1 MASFF
6 SDLGKTFQSAAKTI
20 QKKTAEGMEATRRNS
35 ELRSLREEQK
45 KLFATLGETYYAS
58 HGEGEAREQLDLL
71 VRRIDELAERIEAV
85 TAEIDALNA
94 KKRCP
99 GCGAVV
105 NIDAKF
111 CPSCGAK
118 MPEAKRKSRRMRRKR
133 RGPSTAPA
141 AARSGRATRASAPCA
156 ASPLAPRRQRAK
168 TRPSRKWRSTGR
180 KRVRKSPPPKN
191 RRRATKNSR
200 KRREKTPAL
209 AGLSTPAALFLGGYT
224 YPSTRLI
231 GRRSTVFNFSGAT
244 RRGSPR

>member
-45 KLFATLGETYYAS
+45 KLFAALGEAYYTS
-58 HGEGEAREQLDLL
+58 RDGEGGREQLDLL

-85 TAEIDALNA
+85 TAEIDALND

-105 NIDAKF
+105 DLDAKF

-118 MPEAKRKSRRMRRKR
+118 MPASKQPEPEEAPEAPRAEYCPGCGALRQGEARFCAVCGQPFASEEAKSED
-133 RGPSTAPA
+133 APKPEVEIHWPE
-141 AARSGRATRASAPCA
+141 ASAEE
-156 ASPLAPRRQRAK
+156 
-168 TRPSRKWRSTGR
+168 
-180 KRVRKSPPPKN
+180 PPV
-191 RRRATKNSR
+191 
-200 KRREKTPAL
+200 EEPAQD
-209 AGLSTPAALFLGGYT
+209 GDEQP
-224 YPSTRLI
+224 
-231 GRRSTVFNFSGAT
+231 
-244 RRGSPR
+244 

>member
-45 KLFATLGETYYAS
+45 KLFATLGETYYTT

-118 MPEAKRKSRRMRRKR
+118 MPEAKQEEPEDAQKAPRAEYCPGCGALRQGDARFCAVCGQPF
-133 RGPSTAPA
+133 GPAEAKGEDAPKPEVEINWPE
-141 AARSGRATRASAPCA
+141 ASAEE
-156 ASPLAPRRQRAK
+156 
-168 TRPSRKWRSTGR
+168 PS
-180 KRVRKSPPPKN
+180 
-191 RRRATKNSR
+191 A
-200 KRREKTPAL
+200 EEPAQ
-209 AGLSTPAALFLGGYT
+209 SDEEQP
-224 YPSTRLI
+224 
-231 GRRSTVFNFSGAT
+231 
-244 RRGSPR
+244 

>member
-118 MPEAKRKSRRMRRKR
+118 MPASKQPEPEEAPEAPRAEYCPGCGALKQGEARFCAVCGQPFASEEAKSED
-133 RGPSTAPA
+133 APKPEVEIHWPE
-141 AARSGRATRASAPCA
+141 ASAEE
-156 ASPLAPRRQRAK
+156 
-168 TRPSRKWRSTGR
+168 
-180 KRVRKSPPPKN
+180 PPV
-191 RRRATKNSR
+191 
-200 KRREKTPAL
+200 EEPAQD
-209 AGLSTPAALFLGGYT
+209 GDEQP
-224 YPSTRLI
+224 
-231 GRRSTVFNFSGAT
+231 
-244 RRGSPR
+244 

>member
-85 TAEIDALNA
+85 TAEIDALND

-105 NIDAKF
+105 DLDAKF

-118 MPEAKRKSRRMRRKR
+118 MPASKQPEPEEAPEAPRAEYCPGCGALRQGDARFCAVCGQPFASEEAKSED
-133 RGPSTAPA
+133 APKPEVEIHWPE
-141 AARSGRATRASAPCA
+141 ASAEE
-156 ASPLAPRRQRAK
+156 
-168 TRPSRKWRSTGR
+168 
-180 KRVRKSPPPKN
+180 PPV
-191 RRRATKNSR
+191 
-200 KRREKTPAL
+200 EEPAQD
-209 AGLSTPAALFLGGYT
+209 GDEQP
-224 YPSTRLI
+224 
-231 GRRSTVFNFSGAT
+231 
-244 RRGSPR
+244 

>member
-71 VRRIDELAERIEAV
+71 VRRIDELAERIKAV
-85 TAEIDALNA
+85 TAEIDALND

-105 NIDAKF
+105 DLDAKF

-118 MPEAKRKSRRMRRKR
+118 MPASKQPEPEEAPEAPRAEYCPGCGALKQGEARFCAVCGQPFASEEAKSED
-133 RGPSTAPA
+133 APKPEVEIHWPE
-141 AARSGRATRASAPCA
+141 ASAEE
-156 ASPLAPRRQRAK
+156 
-168 TRPSRKWRSTGR
+168 
-180 KRVRKSPPPKN
+180 PPV
-191 RRRATKNSR
+191 
-200 KRREKTPAL
+200 EEPAQD
-209 AGLSTPAALFLGGYT
+209 GDEQP
-224 YPSTRLI
+224 
-231 GRRSTVFNFSGAT
+231 
-244 RRGSPR
+244 

>member
-85 TAEIDALNA
+85 TAEIDALND

-105 NIDAKF
+105 DLDAKF

-118 MPEAKRKSRRMRRKR
+118 MPAPKQPEPEEAPEAPRAEYCPGCGALKQGEARFCAVCGQPFASEEAKSED
-133 RGPSTAPA
+133 APKPEVEIHWPE
-141 AARSGRATRASAPCA
+141 ASAEE
-156 ASPLAPRRQRAK
+156 
-168 TRPSRKWRSTGR
+168 
-180 KRVRKSPPPKN
+180 PPV
-191 RRRATKNSR
+191 
-200 KRREKTPAL
+200 EEPAQD
-209 AGLSTPAALFLGGYT
+209 GDEQP
-224 YPSTRLI
+224 
-231 GRRSTVFNFSGAT
+231 
-244 RRGSPR
+244 

>member
-58 HGEGEAREQLDLL
+58 HGEDEAREQLDLL

-105 NIDAKF
+105 DLDAKF

-118 MPEAKRKSRRMRRKR
+118 MPASKQPEPEEAPEAPRAEYCPGCGALRQGEARFCAVCGQPFASEEAKSEDARKPEVEINWPEA
-133 RGPSTAPA
+133 GVEEPPVEEPA
-141 AARSGRATRASAPCA
+141 QDGDEQP
-156 ASPLAPRRQRAK
+156 
-168 TRPSRKWRSTGR
+168 
-180 KRVRKSPPPKN
+180 
-191 RRRATKNSR
+191 
-200 KRREKTPAL
+200 
-209 AGLSTPAALFLGGYT
+209 
-224 YPSTRLI
+224 
-231 GRRSTVFNFSGAT
+231 
-244 RRGSPR
+244 

>member
-6 SDLGKTFQSAAKTI
+6 SDLGKTFQSDAKTI

-85 TAEIDALNA
+85 TAEIDALND

-105 NIDAKF
+105 DLDAKF

-118 MPEAKRKSRRMRRKR
+118 MPASKQPEPEEAPEAPRAEYCPGCGALRQGDARFCAVCGQPFGPAEAK
-133 RGPSTAPA
+133 GEDAPKPEVEIHWPE
-141 AARSGRATRASAPCA
+141 ASAEE
-156 ASPLAPRRQRAK
+156 
-168 TRPSRKWRSTGR
+168 
-180 KRVRKSPPPKN
+180 PPV
-191 RRRATKNSR
+191 
-200 KRREKTPAL
+200 EEPAQD
-209 AGLSTPAALFLGGYT
+209 GDEQP
-224 YPSTRLI
+224 
-231 GRRSTVFNFSGAT
+231 
-244 RRGSPR
+244 

>member
-85 TAEIDALNA
+85 TAEIDALND

-105 NIDAKF
+105 DLDAKF

-118 MPEAKRKSRRMRRKR
+118 MPASKQPEPEEAPEAPRAEYCPGCGALRQGEARFCAVCGQPFASEEVKSED
-133 RGPSTAPA
+133 APKPEVEIHWPE
-141 AARSGRATRASAPCA
+141 ASAEE
-156 ASPLAPRRQRAK
+156 
-168 TRPSRKWRSTGR
+168 
-180 KRVRKSPPPKN
+180 PPV
-191 RRRATKNSR
+191 
-200 KRREKTPAL
+200 EEPAQD
-209 AGLSTPAALFLGGYT
+209 GDEQP
-224 YPSTRLI
+224 
-231 GRRSTVFNFSGAT
+231 
-244 RRGSPR
+244 